1 MIKPLKVILMPKAE
15 EYLSKVEQKI
25 QFKILNS
32 IQKTETGLKGEWF
45 TKLKETMITIQEFK
59 DKYLGEIGT
68 EVRDRYEQELKVELL
83 AEQIKQLRKERNL
96 TQEQLGELVGVQRA
110 QISKMEN
117 NTGNVTVATLIKI
130 FGALKAKVTFEI
142 EKEKFDI
149 T

>member
-1 MIKPLKVILMPKAE
+1 MIKPLKVILMPEAE

-25 QFKILNS
+25 QFKIFF
-32 IQKTETGLKGEWF
+32 KTK
-45 TKLKETMITIQEFK
+45 KETMITIQEFK

-142 EKEKFDI
+142 EKEKFEI